1 MLEFVT
7 INLVIAGQ
15 PNPCVQANNI
25 NVNSNKVRL
34 LYDKVIPM
42 VNNPV
47 AILHS
52 PNINN
57 GLFLESMIIP
67 LTNFDTP

>member
-1 MLEFVT
+1 MLT
-7 INLVIAGQ
+7 VI
-15 PNPCVQANNI
+15 
-25 NVNSNKVRL
+25 K
-34 LYDKVIPM
+34 YDKVIPM